1 MRMIVGILRVTCVLL
16 FLGLI
21 YLWGRSS
28 GGQDRIGWSWIGP
41 AGQTTMRTVDTG
53 SGSIGLFI
61 YDGGPDAMYVGRDGY
76 YFQYTPASR
85 NGGSVPE
92 GFLGFRYKHQAGIN
106 PQGVWERW
114 RKVMVPYALLVGLV
128 AATRAVGAKM
138 ASDKS
143 SSVGRSLPDLRLQ
156 SSRSASP
163 LPRVRRWDLSGVDRA
178 NHDTSLLVNRRE
190 QPGRKRRSPLAVP
203 SRTMAAP
210 AQRPT
215 AEAAGLPTLESELPC
230 DTSCPTNRPL
240 ILAAPSV
247 GTCWRSLLCCSR

>member
-1 MRMIVGILRVTCVLL
+1 MRMIAGILRVACVLL

-53 SGSIGLFI
+53 SGSIGLFV
-61 YDGGPDAMYVGRDGY
+61 YDGGPDAMYVGRDGH

-114 RKVMVPYALLVGLV
+114 RKVMVPYALLVGL
-128 AATRAVGAKM
+128 AALPPALWARRWLRTNHRLSA
-138 ASDKS
+138 
-143 SSVGRSLPDLRLQ
+143 GRCRTCGYDLR
-156 SSRSASP
+156 
-163 LPRVRRWDLSGVDRA
+163 
-178 NHDTSLLVNRRE
+178 
-190 QPGRKRRSPLAVP
+190 
-203 SRTMAAP
+203 
-210 AQRPT
+210 
-215 AEAAGLPTLESELPC
+215 GLPHL
-230 DTSCPTNRPL
+230 CPECGDGIFP
-240 ILAAPSV
+240 A
-247 GTCWRSLLCCSR
+247 